1 MITCQC
7 QLSNFLNQFETFE
20 NKRNE
25 TMIKEWVAR
34 SNFRRACKNFS
45 IENGQFYYLYKE
57 IKRCSYGETET
68 IRHSQ

>member
-1 MITCQC
+1 
-7 QLSNFLNQFETFE
+7 
-20 NKRNE
+20 
-25 TMIKEWVAR
+25 MIKEWVAR

-45 IENGQFYYLYKE
+45 IENGQFYYKE

>member
-1 MITCQC
+1 
-7 QLSNFLNQFETFE
+7 
-20 NKRNE
+20 
-25 TMIKEWVAR
+25 MIKEWVAT